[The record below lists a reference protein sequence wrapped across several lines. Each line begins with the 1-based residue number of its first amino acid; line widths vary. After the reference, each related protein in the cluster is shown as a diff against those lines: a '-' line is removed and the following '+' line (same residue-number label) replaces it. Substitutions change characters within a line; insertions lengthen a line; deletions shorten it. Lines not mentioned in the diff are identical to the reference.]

1 MGRRRTVAQK
11 PETLLSEIAEL
22 EREMDRVRASAH
34 DAESALAAL
43 EEQRAETAGRLQLAR
58 RAAADYEARL
68 KERRAALDEARVEAA
83 GEALRE
89 AVRRRD
95 AVAERAAE
103 QLSAALDE
111 LRDLDRA
118 REEAMASRQEL
129 LELANGRGPV
139 DLPPEPEVLRDR
151 WNELAGH
158 VRRGIDQQLD
168 DELIDAAARS
178 PMGAAIGDLPR
189 HLQEAARRRRQ
200 MLMRAAAR

>member
-1 MGRRRTVAQK
+1 MGRRRTVAHT
-11 PETLLSEIAEL
+11 PDTLQSEITEL
-22 EREMDRVRASAH
+22 EREMERMRASAV
-34 DAESALAAL
+34 DAEAALAAL

-58 RAAADYEARL
+58 RAAADFEARL
-68 KERRAALDEARVEAA
+68 EERRAALEEARIEAA

-103 QLSAALDE
+103 QLRAALAD
-111 LRDLDRA
+111 LHDLDRA
-118 REEAMASRQEL
+118 REEALASRQEL

-139 DLPPEPEVLRDR
+139 DLPPEPEILRER
-151 WNELAGH
+151 WNELATH
-158 VRRGIDQQLD
+158 VRRGIDQQLE

-200 MLMRAAAR
+200 MLMRSAAR

>member
-1 MGRRRTVAQK
+1 MGTKRTVANT
-11 PETLLSEIAEL
+11 PDSLLAEIAEL
-22 EREMDRVRASAH
+22 EREMERMRASAH

-58 RAAADYEARL
+58 RAAADFEARIT
-68 KERRAALDEARVEAA
+68 ERRSALEEARVEAA
-83 GEALRE
+83 AEALRD

-103 QLSAALDE
+103 RLSAALEE
-111 LRDLDRA
+111 LHELDRV
-118 REEAMASRQEL
+118 REEALASRQEL

-139 DLPPEPEVLRDR
+139 DLPPEPEILRDR
-151 WNELAGH
+151 WNELAAH
-158 VRRGIDQQLD
+158 VRRGIDQQLE

-200 MLMRAAAR
+200 QLMRAAAR